1 MVVKFECTNIYNNS
15 EEGEYSIMMK
25 WKGLQ
30 SVVILV
36 LMLFLLAA
44 CGQDAGTSQEADTKV
59 DSGDNADV
67 GEKSEEK
74 IKIGLSV
81 SDLTLERWQH
91 DRDFFVEKAEELGA
105 EVIVQSANGDEAKQ
119 LSQIQNMLSQDIDV
133 LVIIA
138 INSDALSTVVEK
150 AKSEGIPVLA
160 YDRLVNGSD
169 IDAYVSFDNVRVGE
183 MQAEYLVE
191 KVPTGKYFLM
201 GGSPTDNNAKMFREG
216 QMNIIQPLVDKGDI
230 TIVGDQWAKGWDANE
245 ALKIMENALTA
256 NKNDIDG
263 IVASNDNTAGGAIQ
277 ALDAQGL
284 AGKVVISG
292 QDADLAGV
300 QRIAEGTQTMT
311 VYKPIKAIAIKSA
324 EVAVQLANGEAIT
337 SDSTVNNGKLDVPFI
352 KLDPIKVGKENII
365 DTLIKDGFHSYDDVY
380 KNVPENERPAR
391 P

>member
-1 MVVKFECTNIYNNS
+1 MNIRS
-15 EEGEYSIMMK
+15 
-25 WKGLQ
+25 KGLF
-30 SVVILV
+30 SVLSILFV
-36 LMLFLLAA
+36 LLLLAA
-44 CGQDAGTSQEADTKV
+44 CGQDAGSENESSSKTDKT
-59 DSGDNADV
+59 
-67 GEKSEEK
+67 EKSDSK
-74 IKIGLSV
+74 LKIGLSV

-91 DRDFFVEKAEELGA
+91 DRDFFVERAEELGA
-105 EVIVQSANGDEAKQ
+105 EVIVQSANGDEEKQ
-119 LSQIQNMLSQDIDV
+119 LSQIQNMLSQEIDV

-138 INSDALSTVVEK
+138 INSDALSPVVDK

-169 IDAYVSFDNVRVGE
+169 VDAYVSFDNVRVGE

-191 KVPTGKYFLM
+191 KVSKGKYFLM

-216 QMNIIQPLVDKGDI
+216 QMNIIQPLVDSGDI
-230 TIVGDQWAKGWDANE
+230 EIIGDQWAKGWDASE

-256 NKNDIDG
+256 NKNDIDA

-277 ALDAQGL
+277 ALDAQEL

-300 QRIAEGTQTMT
+300 QRIAEGIQTMT

-324 EVAVQLANGEAIT
+324 EVAVQLAKGEKIT
-337 SDSTVNNGKLDVPFI
+337 ADSTVNNGKIDVPFI
-352 KLDPIKVGKENII
+352 KLDPIKVGKENIL
-365 DTLIKDGFHSYDDVY
+365 DTVIKDGFHTYDEVY
-380 KNVPENERPAR
+380 KNVPESERPAR